1 MASHRVLGQTPA
13 AMRSVPL
20 LPGLPLVA
28 LVALLGCSRASG
40 PDEGAPSQAPA
51 PQATGEQN
59 PGSVSRASN
68 TPVQP
73 LQKTKFGAAITESKS
88 TPLTALVQD
97 PSKFSDKTVRT
108 EGMVT
113 AVCQSKGCW
122 MQLSDETGVAHVKF
136 AGYGFFVPK
145 DASGHRAVIE
155 GKILQSE
162 PDQCAGKDGCREKG
176 EKESGRVAKLEFEAT
191 GVEFID

>member
-1 MASHRVLGQTPA
+1 MASDAVLGQTRA
-13 AMRSVPL
+13 AMRSL
-20 LPGLPLVA
+20 LFPVLSILA
-28 LVALLGCSRASG
+28 LVGCSRASG

-51 PQATGEQN
+51 PQAAGDGK
-59 PGSVSRASN
+59 PGTVGRAEN

-73 LQKTKFGAAITESKS
+73 LQKTKFGAAIHETKS
-88 TPLTALVQD
+88 TPLTAIVQD

-108 EGMVT
+108 EGLVT

-122 MQLSDETGVAHVKF
+122 MQLADETGVAHVKF

-155 GKILQSE
+155 GKILPSA
-162 PDQCAGKDGCREKG
+162 PDECSGKDGCREKG